1 MDKRV
6 AQLNIEHYRRL
17 LAAEPEGPKRQT
29 LLRLLAEEEAKSPLN
44 ALRRFAR
51 KERGIV
57 SRRLLPFPPKRRRDV
72 NLMVGFSVD
81 PASEDAATRKQNSMR
96 ALIVNDGQL

>member
-29 LLRLLAEEEAKSPLN
+29 LLRLLAEEEAKPAHLT
-44 ALRRFAR
+44 RFAD
-51 KERGIV
+51 
-57 SRRLLPFPPKRRRDV
+57 SPAKRHSITTLV
-72 NLMVGFSVD
+72 AI
-81 PASEDAATRKQNSMR
+81 PAEASARCQF
-96 ALIVNDGQL
+96 DGWFQR

>member
-29 LLRLLAEEEAKSPLN
+29 LLRLLAEEEAKPAHLT
-44 ALRRFAR
+44 RFADSPAK
-51 KERGIV
+51 KE
-57 SRRLLPFPPKRRRDV
+57 
-72 NLMVGFSVD
+72 
-81 PASEDAATRKQNSMR
+81 A
-96 ALIVNDGQL
+96 